1 MHDQRSYDLLKVLER
16 EMGREIQAIPTKE
29 KDEGEIEDVSGL
41 VLCCLEDRALALA
54 FCLASTCLTEEP
66 CVARRLAC
74 NLIDPVLRVEHH

>member
-41 VLCCLEDRALALA
+41 FLCYKDGHALPRAEC
-54 FCLASTCLTEEP
+54 CLASDVLNGRALRRSA
-66 CVARRLAC
+66 VAARP
-74 NLIDPVLRVEHH
+74 D